1 MNLQQLEYVIAVKDT
16 GNFSEAADKCNI
28 GQSTLS
34 TMIARLE
41 AELGIMLFDRSTK
54 PVTVTKEGLEMIQ
67 QMRIISQEVSLLKEM
82 VFSLKGEIRGNI
94 HLGVIPTIAPY
105 VLPSFFEKFTRKFP
119 MLNITISEMTT
130 QNIVNAIKNR
140 EIDMGLLALPIE
152 DPDLRELPIYNEGF
166 VLYDCTGMSRGKLV
180 NASDIDPQRFWLME
194 EGHCLSHQVIQIC
207 NIDTKKDRNNFHFRA
222 GSIDS
227 LIRFVRQNKGMT
239 LLPELSVIDITL
251 TEGEKIY
258 HFEAPIPVRS
268 VGLIYHKHFVKK
280 SVLDNIFGAIKVD
293 IQPQLREISEVALV
307 KPVS

>member
-41 AELGIMLFDRSTK
+41 DELGIMLFDRSTK
-54 PVTVTKEGLEMIQ
+54 PVTVTKEGLEMIK

-105 VLPSFFEKFTRKFP
+105 VLPSFFDNFTRKFP
-119 MLNITISEMTT
+119 MLSVSISEMTT

-166 VLYDCTGMSRGKLV
+166 VLYDCTGMSRGKSV
-180 NASDIDPQRFWLME
+180 NVSVIDPQRFWLME

-239 LLPELSVIDITL
+239 LLPELSVIDMPL
-251 TEGEKIY
+251 SAGERLY
-258 HFEAPIPVRS
+258 PFQAPIPVRS
-268 VGLIYHKHFVKK
+268 VGLVYHKHFVKK
-280 SVLDNIFGAIKVD
+280 AVLDNIFKAIQAD
-293 IQPQLREISEVALV
+293 ILPKLQNTSEMVLV
-307 KPVS
+307 NPI

>member
-41 AELGIMLFDRSTK
+41 DELGILFFDRSTK
-54 PVTVTKEGLEMIQ
+54 PVTVTKEGLEMIK

-94 HLGVIPTIAPY
+94 HLGVIPTVAPY
-105 VLPSFFEKFTRKFP
+105 VLPGFFNKFTRNFP
-119 MLNITISEMTT
+119 LLNASISEMTT
-130 QNIVNAIKNR
+130 QNIVSALKNR
-140 EIDMGLLALPIE
+140 EMDLGLLALPIN

-166 VLYDCTGMSRGKLV
+166 VLYDCTGVSRGKSV

-239 LLPELSVIDITL
+239 LLPELSVIDMPL
-251 TEGEKIY
+251 SEGERLY
-258 HFEAPIPVRS
+258 WFEAPIPVRS
-268 VGLIYHKHFVKK
+268 VGLVFHKHFVKK
-280 SVLDNIFGAIKVD
+280 AVLEPIFKAIQSD
-293 IQPQLREISEVALV
+293 IQPKLQNTLEIALV
-307 KPVS
+307 NPI